1 MFVELEGGG
10 NWTVRKEVPLCGV
23 EKIALILGGVLRKE
37 IPLCRV
43 EKMASN
49 TLK

>member
-1 MFVELEGGG
+1 MSVELEWGGK
-10 NWTVRKEVPLCGV
+10 WRVRKEVPLCGV
-23 EKIALILGGVLRKE
+23 EKIALILGGVLRKK

-49 TLK
+49 MLK